1 MKEHVIYE
9 VKRNFGMVN
18 EDNEVTLTDYNYV
31 PRKDASRETMKH
43 YGVRAG
49 AVLMLIL
56 LVVFSGNIKNAVVAM
71 LPDSSE
77 PGAQDIFVENIRREI
92 ASKPKFEA
100 EVKNSYQDTYAENVL
115 HFQKYN
121 ESFLDQQWQ
130 DKRLSDLNNYFFDEL
145 KLDENVVVRFIAE
158 EKILIRE
165 LLELRNKINP
175 RFVQEGITRMK
186 QRELKSRKKFI
197 EMLGGTEN
205 YNKFRMKDKNFFQ

>member
-1 MKEHVIYE
+1 MA
-9 VKRNFGMVN
+9 R
-18 EDNEVTLTDYNYV
+18 
-31 PRKDASRETMKH
+31 AS
-43 YGVRAG
+43 A
-49 AVLMLIL
+49 A
-56 LVVFSGNIKNAVVAM
+56 A
-71 LPDSSE
+71 
-77 PGAQDIFVENIRREI
+77 
-92 ASKPKFEA
+92 
-100 EVKNSYQDTYAENVL
+100 
-115 HFQKYN
+115 
-121 ESFLDQQWQ
+121 QWQ